1 MTHESTAVQ
10 LASSSSNATARGG
23 WWRDA
28 VIYQVY
34 VRSFADSDG
43 DGVGDLRGV
52 RSRLPHLARLGVDAV
67 WLTPFYV
74 SPQADGGYDVVD
86 YRAVDPL
93 FGDLSDAD
101 ELVRAAHEQGLRVI
115 VDVVPNHTSAQH
127 PWFRAALA
135 GDPAARARYLF
146 RPGRGADGSEPPND
160 WESIFG
166 GPAWTRVAAPA
177 GDGGTSQP
185 EAGGEWYL
193 HLFAPEQPDLDW
205 DHPEVAAEFAS
216 VLRFWLDLGVDG
228 FRVDVAHGMV
238 KAAGLP
244 DIGRGAQATLI
255 GTEPLPFFDQDGV
268 HEIHRGWRRLLDS
281 YEGDRIGVAE
291 AWAPTSERLALYVRP
306 DELHQAFNFR
316 FLNCPWDPAAMRTVI
331 DESLAATTSVGAP
344 TTWVLSNHDVVRHVT
359 RYGGGAR
366 GLARARAAAL
376 LMLALPGSAYLY
388 QGEELGLPEV
398 LDLPDE
404 SRRDPAFRR
413 GRRRQIPGAEPELA
427 PGTGPAASPL
437 SGAAPPAEPAAGP
450 GGVPGAPAGT
460 GVQAEPQAGTGP
472 AAATATH
479 AATSRTAS
487 VSAPVPQAQSPAGPI
502 VEQRVVSEPAA
513 GTGVHA
519 GQQAGAGTGPIA
531 PVQAATSRT
540 ASVSAPAP
548 QAQSPAGPGPTA
560 QAGRTDGPQANV
572 VTGPE
577 AGAGTGPEAGAGT
590 GPEAGAGTGP
600 EAGAGTGPQ
609 AGAGT
614 GPQAGAGVGPEAGAG
629 TGPEARAG
637 TGPQAGA
644 GTGPQAGAGTGPQA
658 GAGTGPQAGAGTG
671 PQAGAGTGPQA
682 GAGTGPQ
689 AGAGTGPQ
697 AGAGTGPEARRG
709 PGPRARVGAG
719 PEAEPQTGPEAHAQA
734 GAGPQAGVGVGP
746 GVDLRSGP
754 EADGQEGLRDG
765 CRVPIPWCGAEP
777 PYGFGPTGSWLPQ
790 PAGWGGLTVAAQ
802 TGDPHSTLELYRAA
816 LELRRAMP
824 GLGAPEAGTGP
835 AAEAPYLSGMR
846 WLPAPEG
853 VLLFTR
859 PGFACTLNSRP
870 DPVEL
875 PAPGRPVLSS
885 SPVETDG
892 RTVRLPP
899 DSCTWWAI

>member
-10 LASSSSNATARGG
+10 LASSSSNATASGG

-101 ELVRAAHEQGLRVI
+101 ELVRAAHELGLRVI

-166 GPAWTRVAAPA
+166 GPAWTRVTAPA
-177 GDGGTSQP
+177 GDGGTPPATAGGTPTRP

-238 KAAGLP
+238 KAPGLP

-398 LDLPDE
+398 LDLPDD

-413 GRRRQIPGAEPELA
+413 GRRQQIPE
-427 PGTGPAASPL
+427 
-437 SGAAPPAEPAAGP
+437 
-450 GGVPGAPAGT
+450 APAGT
-460 GVQAEPQAGTGP
+460 GAQAETPNRADAATEPATAPQAGTGAGP
-472 AAATATH
+472 AAATH

-487 VSAPVPQAQSPAGPI
+487 VSAQAGPAGGPQTGAVNGTGAGPSTGPQARASTGPQAGTGAGPQAQG
-502 VEQRVVSEPAA
+502 
-513 GTGVHA
+513 
-519 GQQAGAGTGPIA
+519 GA
-531 PVQAATSRT
+531 
-540 ASVSAPAP
+540 
-548 QAQSPAGPGPTA
+548 
-560 QAGRTDGPQANV
+560 
-572 VTGPE
+572 
-577 AGAGTGPEAGAGT
+577 
-590 GPEAGAGTGP
+590 
-600 EAGAGTGPQ
+600 GPQ
-609 AGAGT
+609 AGAG
-614 GPQAGAGVGPEAGAG
+614 GAPGANPQ
-629 TGPEARAG
+629 TGPEADRQG
-637 TGPQAGA
+637 EPQ
-644 GTGPQAGAGTGPQA
+644 PRP
-658 GAGTGPQAGAGTG
+658 
-671 PQAGAGTGPQA
+671 
-682 GAGTGPQ
+682 
-689 AGAGTGPQ
+689 
-697 AGAGTGPEARRG
+697 GTGPEARRG
-709 PGPRARVGAG
+709 AG
-719 PEAEPQTGPEAHAQA
+719 PQADPQTGPEA
-734 GAGPQAGVGVGP
+734 
-746 GVDLRSGP
+746 
-754 EADGQEGLRDG
+754 DGQDGMRDG

-824 GLGAPEAGTGP
+824 GLGAPEAGTGTGP
-835 AAEAPYLSGMR
+835 AAEAPYRSGMR